1 MEYTNIYDMG
11 WDIGITFVV
20 FTGYIVGKVWMYYRI
35 ENPTNKENKKS
46 NKRNR
51 EWVRKDKDILTLLL
65 IYILILIWVININ
78 N

>member
-46 NKRNR
+46 KGN
-51 EWVRKDKDILTLLL
+51 
-65 IYILILIWVININ
+65 
-78 N
+78 